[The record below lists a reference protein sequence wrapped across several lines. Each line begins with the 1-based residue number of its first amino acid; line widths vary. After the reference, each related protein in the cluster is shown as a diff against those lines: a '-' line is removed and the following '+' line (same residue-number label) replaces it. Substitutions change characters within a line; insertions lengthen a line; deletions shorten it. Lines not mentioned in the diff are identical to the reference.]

1 MRHPPKKA
9 GQEAEDETIRLA
21 KGPSINHGDI
31 RVFLTPLPFLDSKS
45 KVVIWLTPPLH
56 LSMCFMDAPN
66 AKLPYLN
73 ERVIKDVA
81 VADKAHSTIVTYK
94 AWHSGETPSK
104 MKQVYDTIF
113 FTIFNFIF
121 DGV

>member
-1 MRHPPKKA
+1 M
-9 GQEAEDETIRLA
+9 
-21 KGPSINHGDI
+21 
-31 RVFLTPLPFLDSKS
+31 
-45 KVVIWLTPPLH
+45 VIWLTPPLH
-56 LSMCFMDAPN
+56 CFMDAPN

-104 MKQVYDTIF
+104 MKHVYDTIF
-113 FTIFNFIF
+113 LTIFIFIF
-121 DGV
+121 EGM